1 MVNKENHPKMALFQI
16 RKLLKFAQ
24 TNMTTSR
31 GIDSVIVNF
40 GRIVA
45 PSVFGSSLRAVQS
58 FSS

>member
-1 MVNKENHPKMALFQI
+1 MALFHV

-24 TNMTTSR
+24 TNMPTSR

-45 PSVFGSSLRAVQS
+45 PSVFGSSLRAVRS